1 MPLRS
6 PAKTLLALAATALQ
20 DLDVDPASLQVLV
33 EGGEAR
39 ITYAS
44 TGDPGADRSAA
55 EQIKGEIC
63 IGQHRYDL
71 DLLPPVVIRPADDD
85 ATLAAAADSL
95 RQLATLL
102 ESARTDSVPD
112 RPRQLDRRTALRVAE
127 NVLGSVG

>member
-6 PAKTLLALAATALQ
+6 PATMLLTLAATAVQ

-39 ITYAS
+39 ITYTS
-44 TGDPGADRSAA
+44 TGDPCTDRSVA

-71 DLLPPVVIRPADDD
+71 DLFLPVVVRPTDDD

-102 ESARTDSVPD
+102 ESARTGSEQD
-112 RPRQLDRRTALRVAE
+112 RPLQLDRRTALRVAE